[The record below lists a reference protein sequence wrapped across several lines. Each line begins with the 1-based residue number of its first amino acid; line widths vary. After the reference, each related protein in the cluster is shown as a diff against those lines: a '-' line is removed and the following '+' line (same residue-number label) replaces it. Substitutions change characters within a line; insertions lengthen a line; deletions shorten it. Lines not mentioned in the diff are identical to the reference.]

1 MNVGVRHLQAL
12 PPFTTPGYTDA
23 MTETQTETLARL
35 RADLAEAVASHRR
48 NRKTLAATITKAI
61 LALEAQTQTKDPS

>member
-1 MNVGVRHLQAL
+1 
-12 PPFTTPGYTDA
+12 